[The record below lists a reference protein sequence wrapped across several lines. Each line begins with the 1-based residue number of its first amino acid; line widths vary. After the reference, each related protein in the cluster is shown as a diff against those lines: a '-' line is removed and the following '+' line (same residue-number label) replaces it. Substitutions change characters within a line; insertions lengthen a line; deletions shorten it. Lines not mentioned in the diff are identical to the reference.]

1 MKVTLPN
8 NAYGRF
14 TAFDF
19 SELELNNL
27 SQGLDYSFFVSNNK
41 YPLNSGLEIIEKQS
55 AWVKIL
61 ESEEKQIASFQ
72 PTCRNEVRRSLKSA
86 DISVEINTTPIE
98 ELFRFHKQ
106 CETERN
112 WFPVPPQELE
122 SSLVICVR
130 YLDELIAGMTAYY
143 YKDFLRVGRIFSSR
157 KSLKYQN
164 LQQVVFSSASRR
176 VVYELTRWCFN
187 NGFQWLDLGGITL
200 EEDNKSGITKFKLS
214 FGSEIMPM
222 YLGRKIG
229 SEFKELDEYCKENNF
244 DLT

>member
-8 NAYGRF
+8 NTYGRF
-14 TAFDF
+14 TAFEF
-19 SELELNNL
+19 SELEISNL
-27 SQGLDYSFFVSNNK
+27 SQGLDYSFFVSNKK
-41 YPLNSGLEIIEKQS
+41 YPINSNLEVIEKQS

-61 ESEEKQIASFQ
+61 ENEEDQISTYQA
-72 PTCRNEVRRSLKSA
+72 TCRNEVRRSLKSNELS
-86 DISVEINTTPIE
+86 IEINTTPLE
-98 ELFRFHKQ
+98 TLFHFHKQ

-112 WFPVPPQELE
+112 WFPIPPQELA
-122 SSLVICVR
+122 SSLVVCVR

-157 KSLKYQN
+157 KSLKYQD

-176 VVYELTRWCFN
+176 IVNELTRWGFK
-187 NGFQWLDLGGITL
+187 NGFQWLDLGGVTL
-200 EEDNKSGITKFKLS
+200 DEENKSGITKFKLS
-214 FGSEIMPM
+214 FGSEIMPI

-229 SEFKELDEYCKENNF
+229 SDFKGLNEYCKSNNF